1 MRKCYLDLPQGQL
14 HYRIAG
20 SGKALF
26 LLHQSPMSGV
36 EWDDI
41 IPLLSDEFM
50 VVAPDMAGHGQ
61 SYEPDS
67 MSMEL
72 LTDAT
77 VQLMDALE
85 LDSVYLAGNHSGGA
99 LASSIA
105 TKYPE
110 RVDKLAISCEMLIT
124 KAQIEQFLAAIKSK
138 PLSRDIPMDGEG
150 KFIAEAWLR
159 YEALAP
165 TAPLEVRF
173 KPFVNGQLARLR
185 RFDIHEM
192 VMDWMAS
199 DQWPEK
205 IVCPTLVFSAEHDL
219 FYSEAL
225 LATGPERIK
234 DCQTALVTDAGAM
247 CTFEQPEQVASI
259 LRKFFVS

>member
-1 MRKCYLDLPQGQL
+1 MRKCYLDLPEGQL

-20 SGKALF
+20 TGKPLF

-41 IPLLSDEFM
+41 IPLLSNTFT

-61 SYEPDS
+61 SYEPEY
-67 MSMEL
+67 MSMDVI
-72 LTDAT
+72 TDAT
-77 VQLMDALE
+77 VKLIDALGF
-85 LDSVYLAGNHSGGA
+85 DKVYLAGNHSGGA

-110 RVDKLAISCEMLIT
+110 RVEKLVISCEMLIT
-124 KAQIEQFLAAIKSK
+124 KAQIEGFLTAIKSK
-138 PLSRDIPMDGEG
+138 PLSRDIPMDTEG

-159 YEALAP
+159 YAALAP
-165 TAPLEVRF
+165 TAPLEVRY
-173 KPFVNGQLARLR
+173 KPFINGQLARLR
-185 RFDIHEM
+185 KYDIHEM
-192 VMDWMAS
+192 IMNWMAS
-199 DQWPEK
+199 DEWPEK
-205 IVCPTLVFSAEHDL
+205 ITCPTLVFSAEHDL

-234 DCQTALVTDAGAM
+234 DCQTALVTNAGAM
-247 CTFEQPEQVASI
+247 CTFEQPAQVAKI
-259 LRKFFVS
+259 LRDFLCA